1 MCDVYAIIYSG
12 SVEGEKKNDSIT
24 YELSIGKAMITR
36 IKYLLSYTFLPKNKN
51 KNEKTKNV
59 KSLSLNLLQTE
70 GKTAKKNKTK
80 CIKIKHAEYDDHCFN
95 FQYNQRHFIFPLLL
109 FSTMSL

>member
-36 IKYLLSYTFLPKNKN
+36 IKYLLSYTFLPKK
-51 KNEKTKNV
+51 
-59 KSLSLNLLQTE
+59 
-70 GKTAKKNKTK
+70 
-80 CIKIKHAEYDDHCFN
+80 
-95 FQYNQRHFIFPLLL
+95 
-109 FSTMSL
+109 